1 MWGSHP
7 GARAP
12 GRELP
17 ALRAYC
23 AVTDA
28 TSRGKSNKSIQIV
41 VDRSAIITLVN
52 SPSGTEALCRGCK
65 SPDGSV
71 ISHQFSGSVSRRSR
85 ETEPEN

>member
-23 AVTDA
+23 AVNDA
-28 TSRGKSNKSIQIV
+28 TSPAKSNKSMRMV

-52 SPSGTEALCRGCK
+52 SPGR
-65 SPDGSV
+65 DGS
-71 ISHQFSGSVSRRSR
+71 SLPGM
-85 ETEPEN
+85 